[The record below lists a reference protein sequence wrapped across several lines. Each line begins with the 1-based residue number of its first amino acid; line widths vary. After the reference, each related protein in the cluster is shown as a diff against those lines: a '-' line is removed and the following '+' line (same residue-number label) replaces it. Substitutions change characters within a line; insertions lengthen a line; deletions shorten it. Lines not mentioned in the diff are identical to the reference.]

1 MERGERGSTEEHLTV
16 TQFKVQQETARLE
29 VLEAQTEKKEQL
41 LQRIEQK
48 TKVKKTQASTF
59 EEIDSMGRK
68 TFTGKVELTA
78 QEASFLKEQA
88 KRGISAA
95 AVISDLKKKLEA
107 ARQDTRI
114 WKDRYESLQ
123 AQTKEEPFN
132 PGGGCLWT
140 DKERLWIPKISN
152 HRQKERPDRTSL
164 PCTGF

>member
-16 TQFKVQQETARLE
+16 TQFKVQQEAARLE
-29 VLEAQTEKKEQL
+29 VLEAQTEKKEQQ

-48 TKVKKTQASTF
+48 TKVKKSQAATF

-78 QEASFLKEQA
+78 QEASYLKEQA

-107 ARQDTRI
+107 ARQDSRI
-114 WKDRYESLQ
+114 WKERYESLQ
-123 AQTKEEPFN
+123 TQTKDFLVALKKAPEAVKTFLSRILHMEKKEPEQEKKQHEHT
-132 PGGGCLWT
+132 LV
-140 DKERLWIPKISN
+140 K
-152 HRQKERPDRTSL
+152 
-164 PCTGF
+164 

>member
-123 AQTKEEPFN
+123 AQTKDFLADLKKAPEAVKAFLSRILHMEKKEPEQEKKQREN
-132 PGGGCLWT
+132 ALV
-140 DKERLWIPKISN
+140 K
-152 HRQKERPDRTSL
+152 
-164 PCTGF
+164 